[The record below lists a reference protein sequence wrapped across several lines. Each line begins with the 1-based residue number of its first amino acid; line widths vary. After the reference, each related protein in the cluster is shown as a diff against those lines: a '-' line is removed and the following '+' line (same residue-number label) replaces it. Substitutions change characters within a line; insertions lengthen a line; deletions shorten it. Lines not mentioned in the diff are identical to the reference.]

1 MSDKRITPAFI
12 EFLKENEIFV
22 FGCRNS
28 GRHFDG
34 ASAYALKHFGAVMGQ
49 REGIQGQ
56 SYAIPTIGGTI
67 GLADIRESVNRF
79 TEYAASHPELYFL
92 VTPIGCGGGG
102 WSPRKIAPLFLH
114 ASKLCNVSL
123 PEEFWDEL
131 NKSPLKK
138 CKEWLKEHSHIWIAK
153 TKCHNERNLIKI
165 LCITPPTVLY
175 HIISSAR
182 VRKYLCYQEL
192 DLGEGMATICPRFT
206 LGIPNHEEYV
216 VNHNIKHTYVLRD
229 IEGRFKFKDTDIDWS
244 STKGLPEKVLG
255 IIKRRE
261 TPYHISGLLSPG
273 FINGVVGVVWTVSPD
288 GKTYYLDKWDNGPQT
303 DEQDVTLFGF
313 IDTHCRVVV
322 KMQVVPEDN
331 RKHILS
337 DMRKEAEKNLK

>member
-1 MSDKRITPAFI
+1 MSNRVTPDFVTS
-12 EFLKENEIFV
+12 LGKNDIFV

-34 ASAYALKHFGAVMGQ
+34 ASSYALKHFGAVMGQ

-56 SYAIPTIGGTI
+56 SYAIPTIGRTI
-67 GLADIRESVNRF
+67 GLTDIRESVNRF
-79 TEYAASHPELYFL
+79 TEYAAAHPELNFL

-102 WSPRKIAPLFLH
+102 WSPRKIAPLFSKV
-114 ASKLCNVSL
+114 SKLRNVSL

-138 CKEWLKEHSHIWIAK
+138 CKEWLKEHSHNRIAK
-153 TKCHNERNLIKI
+153 TKCLIEKTFI
-165 LCITPPTVLY
+165 KLLGITPPTMLY
-175 HIISSAR
+175 HILSSAR
-182 VRKYLCYQEL
+182 VREYLCYQEL
-192 DLGEGMATICPRFT
+192 DLGDGMATICPRFT

-216 VNHNIKHTYVLRD
+216 VNHNIKRTYVLRD
-229 IEGRFKFKDTDIDWS
+229 LDGRFKFNDTDIDWS
-244 STKGLPEKVLG
+244 STNGLPEKVRG
-255 IIKRRE
+255 IVKRRE

-313 IDTHCRVVV
+313 INTHCRVVV
-322 KMQVVPEDN
+322 KMRVVPEDN
-331 RKHILS
+331 RKHIVS
-337 DMRKEAEKNLK
+337 DMRKEAEKKFE